1 MLGMKRWKAAIL
13 AHAFGSYCGMACC
26 VAFAVL
32 ARPDSAAATVDR
44 TSLLIWIG
52 APLFAP
58 PMAWFCVIDSV
69 KEPDAAAFA
78 VVMIVGY
85 WLVAMPSYFWL
96 SRGRTGTTRG
106 FDVLQAPRPG
116 TSDAHD

>member
-1 MLGMKRWKAAIL
+1 MKRWKAAIL

-26 VAFAVL
+26 VAFAVI

-58 PMAWFCVIDSV
+58 PMAWFSVIHSV
-69 KEPDAAAFA
+69 KEPDAAPFA
-78 VVMIVGY
+78 CIMIVGY
-85 WLVAMPSYFWL
+85 WLGAILSYLWL
-96 SRGRTGTTRG
+96 SRRSTVTTRG
-106 FDVLQAPRPG
+106 FEVLKASRGQA
-116 TSDAHD
+116 SDAQD